1 MALHRLTHIVMGVPN
16 VEETAAYYAEFGLI
30 PTTPPAPA
38 ATPATERA
46 RRARSP
52 PSTAASS

>member
-16 VEETAAYYAEFGLI
+16 VEATAAYYADFGLI
-30 PTTPPAPA
+30 PGVADQAVPG
-38 ATPATERA
+38 RG
-46 RRARSP
+46 RSP

>member
-30 PTTPPAPA
+30 PSAGVGGDAGHGRPRP
-38 ATPATERA
+38 
-46 RRARSP
+46 ARSP

>member
-30 PTTPPAPA
+30 P
-38 ATPATERA
+38 
-46 RRARSP
+46 RRRRPGGAG
-52 PSTAASS
+52 